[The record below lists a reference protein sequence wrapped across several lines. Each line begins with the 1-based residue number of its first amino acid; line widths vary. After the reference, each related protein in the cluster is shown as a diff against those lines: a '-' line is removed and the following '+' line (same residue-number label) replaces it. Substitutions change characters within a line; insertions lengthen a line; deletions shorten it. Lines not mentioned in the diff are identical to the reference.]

1 MAREFLPYDLDQ
13 QYLLPPSL
21 KDWLPAGHL
30 VFFVSDVVD
39 SLDLSAILCE
49 YEKD

>member
-21 KDWLPAGHL
+21 RDWVPADNL
-30 VFFVSDVVD
+30 
-39 SLDLSAILCE
+39 I
-49 YEKD
+49 